1 MASLV
6 ATLRIARPHAG
17 LLAAMY
23 TALGAYL
30 ASSAWL
36 HHPSTVL
43 RSSLVIALIVA
54 FGFIINDYHDAAEDQ
69 LSKPYR
75 PIPSG
80 RLSRRSALALACAA
94 AGLSVVVAATLG
106 LWPTLVA
113 LCLVACSAAY
123 TFYLKPTL
131 LLGITMVAF
140 LNAAAVLYG
149 CMAAGAL
156 TPAAV
161 MLTVL
166 ALLNASA
173 QETLYNLEDRVEDL
187 RSNVRTTA
195 VRLGPKG
202 TLVLFVV
209 LALSCAAAT
218 VAPWGIH
225 IGSAAY
231 IWVALPCST
240 IPLVGVVILVSLRS
254 TQDRLRLAHSIMK
267 LVRLSSVLPVL
278 LLR

>member
-1 MASLV
+1 VDPLF
-6 ATLRIARPHAG
+6 ATLRISRPHAG

-30 ASSAWL
+30 AGSAWL
-36 HHPSTVL
+36 HHPGAVL
-43 RSSLVIALIVA
+43 RAGLVIALIVA
-54 FGFIINDYHDAAEDQ
+54 FGFIINDYHDADEDR

-80 RLSRRSALALACAA
+80 RLSPRYALMLAWSA
-94 AGLSVVVAATLG
+94 AGLAVLVAASLG
-106 LWPTLVA
+106 LRMA
-113 LCLVACSAAY
+113 LAALFLVACSAAY
-123 TFYLKPTL
+123 TYYLKPTL
-131 LLGITMVAF
+131 LLGITMVAV

-149 CMAAGAL
+149 CLAVGAL
-156 TPAAV
+156 TPGAV

-195 VRLGPKG
+195 VRLGPRA
-202 TLVLFVV
+202 TLVLFAV
-209 LALSCAAAT
+209 LALGCAAAT

-225 IGSAAY
+225 IGSPVY

-240 IPLVGVVILVSLRS
+240 LPLVGVVVLVSIES